1 MDIGGN
7 IFYHLKNADISGK
20 SLDGFMKSVK
30 NSDAEEMVFRLD
42 ENQYCLVYVPIGF
55 DNWGLYQWFL

>member
-42 ENQYCLVYVPIGF
+42 EKPVLSCLCS
-55 DNWGLYQWFL
+55 NWI